1 MELCAGKK
9 KNESICSRT
18 EYMCFNERVAGG
30 TLRFKEVEVGKI
42 HEVNY
47 LGLTVQSN
55 RDCGM
60 G

>member
-1 MELCAGKK
+1 
-9 KNESICSRT
+9 
-18 EYMCFNERVAGG
+18 MCFNERVAGG